1 MQVVLHVH
9 IIMHALM
16 YTIQYIVRY
25 TLQHIVQK
33 RRLMV
38 KGVQLKQMEGMFT
51 HIIVSILT
59 NSQSF

>member
-16 YTIQYIVRY
+16 YTVQYIVRY
-25 TLQHIVQK
+25 TLQHIVRK
-33 RRLMV
+33 RRLMA

-51 HIIVSILT
+51 HIIVST
-59 NSQSF
+59 RTYK